1 MICTRSISLLNP
13 ACVFATS
20 PTITCMK
27 GKEFYSLEDS
37 ANRMAII
44 GMMEREG
51 IVGFFSPF
59 GELREF
65 CS

>member
-1 MICTRSISLLNP
+1 MRCARSISLLNP

-27 GKEFYSLEDS
+27 GKKRNSLEDS
-37 ANRMAII
+37 ANRMMII
-44 GMMEREG
+44 GMIEREG
-51 IVGFFSPF
+51 IVGFFFPF